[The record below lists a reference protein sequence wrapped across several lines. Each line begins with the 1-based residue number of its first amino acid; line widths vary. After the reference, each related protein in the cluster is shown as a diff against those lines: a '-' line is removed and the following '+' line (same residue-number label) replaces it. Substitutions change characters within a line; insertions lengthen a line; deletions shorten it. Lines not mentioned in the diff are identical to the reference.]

1 MTKYKIF
8 GLGDNKILVVVL
20 SLELTQQ
27 YWDSLQLDLKNKAY
41 PSSTVYMDF
50 LYRNGKTRRFLK
62 TSYDGNHLSINGVLM
77 SEIPTSC
84 KRIADVFFYK
94 NYSLYRGSVLSES
107 KLMQYLK
114 QIKNRYNLL

>member
-8 GLGDNKILVVVL
+8 GLSDNKILVVVL
-20 SLELTQQ
+20 SLEMTQQ
-27 YWDSLQLDLKNKAY
+27 YWDSLQLDLRNKAY

-62 TSYDGNHLSINGVLM
+62 TSFDGDQLSINGALM
-77 SEIPTSC
+77 SEIPASC
-84 KRIADVFFYK
+84 RKIADVFFYK
-94 NYSLYRGSVLSES
+94 NYSLYKGSVLSES
-107 KLMQYLK
+107 KLMLYMK